1 MARSPL
7 QSRQIQRQIFDL
19 VRVLFGR
26 HTGVALL
33 VVLAL
38 SGVWYWSQQAARE
51 RMSWEGVPQVQNV
64 ADWRAWH
71 RVLRND
77 AYLVG
82 WSDVRVAPLWVV
94 YRLDAKKDQY
104 RLKRPEGFEPD
115 WRSVLPLTP
124 STYTGTGYDRGHMAP
139 NHAIA
144 SIYGKEAQQ
153 QTFLMTNIAPQR
165 PNLNRKLWQ
174 RLEAAEM
181 DVLLPQAGTMWVI
194 DGPIYGAQAQYLST
208 CQGWVVSL
216 MSLRM
221 PVCVAVPQSFYKIL
235 VVPGQQGRPTRVLAF
250 IFPQEVR
257 GDEPLDR
264 YLVSVDD
271 IERQTG
277 LNFFPKLPEAQ
288 QKVLESSVDTAG
300 WPLPMF
306 VRTPSRY

>member
-7 QSRQIQRQIFDL
+7 QSRQLQRQIFDL

-33 VVLAL
+33 VILAL
-38 SGVWYWSQQAARE
+38 SGVWYWSQQSARE
-51 RMSWEGVPQVQNV
+51 RMSWEGVPQVQSMS
-64 ADWRAWH
+64 DWHAWH

-77 AYLVG
+77 AYMVG

-104 RLKRPEGFEPD
+104 HLKRPDGFEQD
-115 WRSVLPLTP
+115 WRSVVPLV
-124 STYTGTGYDRGHMAP
+124 SAAYTGTGYDRGHMAP
-139 NHAIA
+139 NYAIA
-144 SIYGKEAQQ
+144 SLYGKDAQQ

-181 DVLLPQAGTMWVI
+181 DVLLPQMGTMWVI
-194 DGPIYGAQAQYLST
+194 DGPIYGAQPQYLST
-208 CQGWVVSL
+208 CRGWAASL
-216 MSLRM
+216 MSFKV

-235 VVPGQQGRPTRVLAF
+235 VVPGQQGRATRMLAF

-264 YLVSVDD
+264 YITTVDEV
-271 IERQTG
+271 ERQTG

-288 QKVLESSVDTAG
+288 QQRLESVADTSA
-300 WPLPMF
+300 WPLSQF